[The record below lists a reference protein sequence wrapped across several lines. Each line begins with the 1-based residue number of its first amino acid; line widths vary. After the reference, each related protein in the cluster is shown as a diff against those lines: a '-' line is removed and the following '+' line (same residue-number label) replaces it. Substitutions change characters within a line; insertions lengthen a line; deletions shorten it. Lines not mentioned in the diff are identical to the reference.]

1 MPKSNVKSNVV
12 KKENTENGEPF
23 MLDLSAT
30 NGKKQLSKFEEFTQR
45 LGVDATLEDLKQ
57 AEEMLKITTVNGDV
71 SLKAFKIAMLGKLHE
86 YYSLGIA
93 REVKKMMEEQAS
105 LSKSKNPN
113 LRMVSDYD
121 VMLILVQM
129 ADKELRYG
137 LMPFEHMIPLNK
149 KIYITFQGR
158 LYYAMKTGKFAGF
171 DPEETKIIKDGSKD
185 GHWIAK
191 ACVVKMETTRAGET
205 IKLKYYGEGE
215 VLPYE
220 VENNKSMRKNAKH
233 MAMKRAKANALKEA
247 FPIGY
252 DEITDSVID
261 KDFLEELQ
269 PISTQEMKQEIST
282 MTDFAKPEELVQKN
296 TKKTLDK

>member
-1 MPKSNVKSNVV
+1 MPGNVV
-12 KKENTENGEPF
+12 KKEKQENGEPF
-23 MLDLSAT
+23 MFDLSAA

-171 DPEETKIIKDGSKD
+171 DPEETKIVKDGSKD

-191 ACVVKMETTRAGET
+191 ACVVKMETTRTGET

-269 PISTQEMKQEIST
+269 PKIEQDLSLV
-282 MTDFAKPEELVQKN
+282 TDFAKPEELVRKN
-296 TKKTLDK
+296 T